1 MKGRR
6 RKGIVRDG
14 YIYIYIK
21 RNRGRKR
28 ARRVTWGGEE
38 EYAGYESQA
47 SNIEMS
53 YCSWCTIRSNMERGR
68 EIDRKKK
75 KSKRRKIRTGSTK
88 APLLISNASLPK
100 ISYGETLK
108 VEREKKKRKRKR
120 RIVRVEKGKPLDDFA
135 TRRGRPSWGTSEGGR
150 ELY

>member
-1 MKGRR
+1 M
-6 RKGIVRDG
+6 D
-14 YIYIYIK
+14 IYIYIK

-75 KSKRRKIRTGSTK
+75 KNKRRKIRTGSTK

>member
-1 MKGRR
+1 
-6 RKGIVRDG
+6 
-14 YIYIYIK
+14 
-21 RNRGRKR
+21 
-28 ARRVTWGGEE
+28 
-38 EYAGYESQA
+38 
-47 SNIEMS
+47 
-53 YCSWCTIRSNMERGR
+53 MERGR